1 VQKIKELIRQASYGK
16 EAQEKKNQFTLLYP
30 LVQDIKGKL
39 VF

>member
-1 VQKIKELIRQASYGK
+1 MQAYDK
-16 EAQEKKNQFTLLYP
+16 EAQEKENQFSPLYP